1 MIKNAVKN
9 NLIILLVLVFAGCGG
24 YLPAEK
30 KHWPINQQERHS
42 WNPPDESVL
51 SERRA
56 NQLWLD
62 NLTKEIEVLFANHA
76 TFSNREIALF
86 ESVSKVDPKI
96 NAMSSKYGKQIES
109 ERERRVRMQKD
120 LEMSKV
126 GFTDTQTRLKKIME
140 VKPPVIFSIEDYNLA
155 MKSFRDGQFKK
166 SLNLFLKLNR
176 QNPPSFLKDN
186 IHFGLGSA
194 YYRLKNYSNATKH
207 FQKILDNYAYGDKRF
222 VSYFMLGLIHNLQ
235 GEKSRAIYLLEEALN
250 NNPPENMRNTIHRL
264 IEIVN
269 DDSSNAAG

>member
-1 MIKNAVKN
+1 MKNAVKKS
-9 NLIILLVLVFAGCGG
+9 LIILLIIYLGGCSG
-24 YLPAEK
+24 YLPSER
-30 KHWPINQQERHS
+30 KHWPINQKERHS
-42 WNPPDESVL
+42 WYPPDESVL
-51 SERRA
+51 SARRA

-96 NAMSSKYGKQIES
+96 NAMSSKYGTQIES
-109 ERERRVRMQKD
+109 EKERKIRMQKD

-126 GFTDTQTRLKKIME
+126 GFTNAQTRLKKIME
-140 VKPPVIFSIEDYNLA
+140 VKPPVIFSIEDYNSA

-166 SLNLFLKLNR
+166 SLELLLKLDR

-222 VSYFMLGLIHNLQ
+222 VSYFMLGVIHNLQ
-235 GEKSRAIYLLEEALN
+235 GEKSRAIYLLEEALDK
-250 NNPPENMRNTIHRL
+250 NPPENMRNTIHRL
-264 IEIVN
+264 INIVN
-269 DDSSNAAG
+269 NDSSHSAG